1 MSADRA
7 IRLLR
12 PRLER
17 EATAAFLDFP
27 ARESFRILIEED
39 NMQFWRG
46 EAALICLAKNNKVM
60 LASCFFVQI

>member
-27 ARESFRILIEED
+27 AGESFRILIEED
-39 NMQFWRG
+39 NMQF
-46 EAALICLAKNNKVM
+46 
-60 LASCFFVQI
+60 